1 MRFLYFA
8 AAALVALGLP
18 FGVAHASMVSY
29 SQLYVFG
36 DSLSDVG
43 NIYELTDHNV
53 PVSPPYAQ
61 GRFTNGKVWVQYL
74 AEDLGLGP
82 VTASLNG
89 GNDFAYG
96 AAQTGQT
103 IAHKGLDVID
113 LPALDLTAQQV
124 QYQASAPAPA
134 SDALYTLWIGANDI
148 FAFINLYLDGE
159 LAFSDAGTFISQA
172 TSNVGVAVESLADSG
187 MNHMLALNLPDL
199 SKTPEVMAAASTTEN
214 PSAALAQVSD
224 LTRMF
229 NAALASRLQDAAKEK
244 DFDLTLVDT
253 FTRVNQAAAD
263 PQAFGFSNVTDPCW
277 TGTLGD
283 PLSGII
289 CSHPEDYLFWDDVHP
304 TWRGHQLMAELA
316 LATLRTDA
324 TSVPEPGSGALFLFA
339 ILVMGATLARR
350 RRSAAA
356 AKNSCAE

>member
-1 MRFLYFA
+1 
-8 AAALVALGLP
+8 
-18 FGVAHASMVSY
+18 
-29 SQLYVFG
+29 
-36 DSLSDVG
+36 
-43 NIYELTDHNV
+43 
-53 PVSPPYAQ
+53 
-61 GRFTNGKVWVQYL
+61 
-74 AEDLGLGP
+74 
-82 VTASLNG
+82 
-89 GNDFAYG
+89 
-96 AAQTGQT
+96 
-103 IAHKGLDVID
+103 
-113 LPALDLTAQQV
+113 
-124 QYQASAPAPA
+124 
-134 SDALYTLWIGANDI
+134 
-148 FAFINLYLDGE
+148 
-159 LAFSDAGTFISQA
+159 
-172 TSNVGVAVESLADSG
+172 
-187 MNHMLALNLPDL
+187 